1 MFPCMFCCSVSMFF
15 FLVFCSTCEIHS
27 RAGCFSYPLSFL
39 SICTVVLS
47 PALHKKK
54 KKKNLPEAGGTVI
67 KEAVLLRR
75 GPSLKARPFH
85 CTWIGLTLVITPNVF
100 HWHSVWRLWSDW
112 QFRWLFYQGWMRFDR
127 CVLASV
133 GRLLVAWQ
141 EFWSESCSQWWE
153 V

>member
-15 FLVFCSTCEIHS
+15 FLVFLFLVWDSLPGRMFLLSTLFFVYLYC
-27 RAGCFSYPLSFL
+27 
-39 SICTVVLS
+39 CTVTCT
-47 PALHKKK
+47 PQKK